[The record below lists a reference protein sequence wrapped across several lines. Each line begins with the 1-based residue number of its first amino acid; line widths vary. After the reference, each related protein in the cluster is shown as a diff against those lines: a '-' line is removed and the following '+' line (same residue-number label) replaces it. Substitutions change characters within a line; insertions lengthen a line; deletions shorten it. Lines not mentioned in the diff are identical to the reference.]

1 MVIFDLGSGETLTL
15 ESGWLYSTIERDED
29 SLYSAAIDGMESL
42 LLALY
47 SAGIDC
53 STPAVREA
61 VETAFEAIGNNY
73 GDD

>member
-1 MVIFDLGSGETLTL
+1 MVVLDLGAGEGILLQSGSLI
-15 ESGWLYSTIERDED
+15 STIDTGDNE
-29 SLYSAAIDGMESL
+29 LYQAAIDGMESL

-53 STPAVREA
+53 STTAVREA